1 MIFEFKPVSLIL
13 SLALLS
19 SFAIAETSGQLR
31 VRSQKAAQVL
41 QEIVSIPDRSI
52 PRALLQ
58 SATCIATF
66 PDVLR
71 IGFVFGARYGKG
83 LVSCRTAS
91 GWGTP
96 SYLTIRGGSWGF
108 QFGIEKV
115 DLVLVF
121 LAQNSADK
129 IAQEKL
135 TVGIDATFAAGP
147 IGREARAGT
156 DFSMN
161 SEVYGYSRARGLFAG
176 LAIGGSVI
184 KVDDIDNASVYGE
197 ANALEILMEERFI
210 SPTEVLPY
218 RVALMRIVP

>member
-1 MIFEFKPVSLIL
+1 MLLNFRSATLVISLVMM
-13 SLALLS
+13 S
-19 SFAIAETSGQLR
+19 SFSHAETSNQLR
-31 VRSQKAAQVL
+31 VRSQKAARVL
-41 QEIVSIPDRSI
+41 EEVVNIRDRSI
-52 PRALLQ
+52 PISLLE

-91 GWGTP
+91 GWSRP
-96 SYLTIRGGSWGF
+96 SYLQIRGGSWGY

-121 LAQNSADK
+121 QAQNAAYRIS
-129 IAQEKL
+129 QEKL
-135 TVGIDATFAAGP
+135 TVGVDATFAVGP

-156 DFSMN
+156 DFRAN
-161 SEVYGYSRARGLFAG
+161 SEVYGYSRSRGLFAG

-184 KVDDIDNASVYGE
+184 KVDDTDNASVYG
-197 ANALEILMEERFI
+197 NMSPMEILSDDNFI
-210 SPTEVLPY
+210 SPLEVLPY
-218 RVALMRIVP
+218 KAALMRIVP